1 MKHLKIILLISPQL
15 LHSTRI
21 LQEFYQGCSSLL
33 QCLQSSHYLCPPIN
47 HVLTPT
53 TTRIK
58 PSTFEPTNKFT
69 VFIVPIKE
77 RSCLEN
83 EIYLLN
89 FTISSNRYVH
99 FCCIHRCIVSK
110 NILFFF
116 QSNNLIK
123 KYTHSLYV
131 QVQFIGIKRK
141 TMGFLLHLM
150 QQKKTPKQ

>member
-53 TTRIK
+53 TTTRIK

-69 VFIVPIKE
+69 VFIVLIKE

-110 NILFFF
+110 NYFIFF
-116 QSNNLIK
+116 SIK
-123 KYTHSLYV
+123 
-131 QVQFIGIKRK
+131 QFNQEIHAFTICTGTIYWN
-141 TMGFLLHLM
+141 
-150 QQKKTPKQ
+150 